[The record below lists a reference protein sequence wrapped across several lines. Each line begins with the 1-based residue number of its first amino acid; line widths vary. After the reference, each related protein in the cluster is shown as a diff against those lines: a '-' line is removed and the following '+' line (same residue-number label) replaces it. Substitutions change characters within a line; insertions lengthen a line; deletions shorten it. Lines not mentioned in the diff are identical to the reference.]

1 MADKKSI
8 MLSEEQLNFIKKASA
23 GKNLLVDASE
33 GCGKTT
39 ALIELCDRLPGRKK
53 ILFFAVDRP
62 SRNEIEDEIG
72 KRNVAVSYFRG
83 FAFKELKKL
92 GVYGETYELL
102 DLFAKAR
109 PNVSG
114 YDILIVDEF
123 QFIDAEASAML
134 RIIKSQCDNLQVI
147 FAGNTENK
155 FYDKSR
161 FDAKIFAGELLGE
174 HEEIHFK
181 NCYEIPMYS
190 GAEKKSN
197 VREGIDDFN
206 DDDNEM
212 GLPEEYAT
220 EPESPVR
227 EMVSYLGDGVPIA
240 VVDAE
245 LNNNNEVMSVGAVIA
260 DPDTYKIK
268 DERYYIIT
276 PENLAG
282 GIFLKELRTGD
293 CLNAPAVSREEAMDK
308 IAFFLRDSNV
318 RSIYAYN
325 AAFDRDMLPELC
337 EFAWYDIMQ
346 LAAYKQHNPA
356 IGPGESC
363 NKEGRLKR
371 DFGVGAMIR
380 RMSGDVSFTETH
392 NALYDARD
400 ELKIMELLG
409 RPLSDYDFTLVDGSL
424 SDDGEDSPLT
434 IESINDVV
442 LEEDAISASEAEI
455 MLNVSRNTIYKLI
468 KKGVIFGFKR
478 DNRYIIS
485 RRSVEEYL
493 LEIESREAK
502 KYRKAMTGI
511 LIVLLGALILLWHLA
526 ATFY

>member
-1 MADKKSI
+1 MAEKKSM
-8 MLSEEQLNFIKKASA
+8 MLSEEQLNFIKKVSA
-23 GKNLLVDASE
+23 GKNVLVDASE

-53 ILFFAVDRP
+53 ILFFATDRN
-62 SRNEIEDEIG
+62 SKNDLEDAID
-72 KRNVAVSYFRG
+72 KHNVTVSYFYG
-83 FAFKELKKL
+83 FAFKELKKI
-92 GVYGETYELL
+92 GIYGEADQLL
-102 DLFAKAR
+102 GLFNKAR
-109 PNVSG
+109 PSITG

-123 QFIDAEASAML
+123 QFIDAESSQML
-134 RIIKSQCDNLQVI
+134 KIIKSSCSDLQIVL
-147 FAGNTENK
+147 AGNTENK
-155 FYDKSR
+155 FYDKAQ
-161 FDAKIFAGELLGE
+161 FDAKIFADELLGE
-174 HEEIHFK
+174 HEEIRFK
-181 NCYEIPMYS
+181 NCYDIPMYS
-190 GAEKKSN
+190 GAEKKRKIRDE
-197 VREGIDDFN
+197 V
-206 DDDNEM
+206 DDDDEM
-212 GLPEEYAT
+212 GLPDEYREESASNT
-220 EPESPVR
+220 R
-227 EMVSYLGDGVPIA
+227 DMVQHLGDGVAIA

-245 LNNNNEVMSVGAVIA
+245 LNKNNEVMSVGVVVA
-260 DPDTYKIK
+260 DADTFRIK

-282 GIFLKELRTGD
+282 GMFLKELRTGD
-293 CLNAPAVSREEAMDK
+293 CINSPAISREEAMDK
-308 IAFFLRDSNV
+308 ILFFLRDNNV

-325 AAFDRDMLPELC
+325 AAFDRDMLPELS

-356 IGPGESC
+356 IGPGEPC
-363 NKEGRLKR
+363 NKDGRLKR